1 MGKIYQYG
9 SGYAIYDKSGKRITK
24 KIPTL
29 REAKWV
35 NTHLILGERLK
46 KRKIKS
52 KKKSIL
58 LQRKE

>member
-1 MGKIYQYG
+1 MGRIYQYG

-52 KKKSIL
+52 KKK
-58 LQRKE
+58 R